1 MKRKRTLALVCV
13 AAVLTSSF
21 VMGSNAKAATIYLED
36 IDSRL
41 TSPDGGYRWLDVA
54 DQAYSDSYRS
64 SYNYTQATV
73 EIVYDTIG
81 NTLHGTLT
89 AADLKPNFAYQLK
102 LAGNPEI
109 DAEANERIGLVGR
122 WWQEEWNGTEW
133 TNGQNLNNKGDGSF
147 PSPNDLLY
155 FARRDVEDLSS
166 PTGLHYR
173 YTGYLVFDYFIT
185 DESGDAILY
194 FAADSSYHVLWKT
207 SQRTPTSADGPLY
220 SSTFDPDPTVSW
232 AYDVDYPSN
241 TVGIFGEWERLP
253 VGGVFPAP
261 GDYLAQ
267 IILTEESFHGSGG
280 TYAGNWAGAMASPID
295 FSIVTGD
302 VVTIITAEYKAKP
315 HQLLVEAASSA
326 QPDALLT
333 IDVDGVDYGMMTFD
347 SANAQYVFRG
357 KIYDLP
363 EHITVTSNQGGSAAI
378 DLGETPNKPPVADAG
393 GDYQVTDND
402 GDGVEAV
409 VLDGSG
415 SFDPDGTLQAYV
427 WQEDGVVLGSSAS
440 LEHAF
445 SLGAHTVSLTVTD
458 DMGAAAGDT
467 TIVSFLSPS
476 ADTVAIL
483 RAEYVRK
490 TKQLLVQATSSSQ
503 PYAALTLEG
512 YGSLTFSSS
521 DSTYIFDSQVKNFR
535 KGDTVTVS
543 SSYGGKATAL
553 VRFQ

>member
-1 MKRKRTLALVCV
+1 LFEGKEQ
-13 AAVLTSSF
+13 SSR
-21 VMGSNAKAATIYLED
+21 GR
-36 IDSRL
+36 SRL
-41 TSPDGGYRWLDVA
+41 DRVFAG
-54 DQAYSDSYRS
+54 
-64 SYNYTQATV
+64 
-73 EIVYDTIG
+73 
-81 NTLHGTLT
+81 
-89 AADLKPNFAYQLK
+89 KP
-102 LAGNPEI
+102 
-109 DAEANERIGLVGR
+109 
-122 WWQEEWNGTEW
+122 
-133 TNGQNLNNKGDGSF
+133 
-147 PSPNDLLY
+147 
-155 FARRDVEDLSS
+155 
-166 PTGLHYR
+166 
-173 YTGYLVFDYFIT
+173 
-185 DESGDAILY
+185 
-194 FAADSSYHVLWKT
+194 
-207 SQRTPTSADGPLY
+207 
-220 SSTFDPDPTVSW
+220 VS
-232 AYDVDYPSN
+232 
-241 TVGIFGEWERLP
+241 
-253 VGGVFPAP
+253 
-261 GDYLAQ
+261 
-267 IILTEESFHGSGG
+267 
-280 TYAGNWAGAMASPID
+280 
-295 FSIVTGD
+295 
-302 VVTIITAEYKAKP
+302 KP

-333 IDVDGVDYGMMTFD
+333 IDVDDTDYGMMTFD
-347 SANAQYVFRG
+347 SANAQYVFRE